1 MFILSYIEERPFTRS
16 PKSIHIAHWFHIILQ
31 SFNLLEKRHLMPT
44 EARLPQLLA
53 TLRRV
58 QRLPVSAVL
67 PTMAPDYHP
76 GLVTPGAW
84 VVSKS
89 DSGGQYG

>member
-1 MFILSYIEERPFTRS
+1 
-16 PKSIHIAHWFHIILQ
+16 
-31 SFNLLEKRHLMPT
+31 MPT

-58 QRLPVSAVL
+58 RRLPVSAVL

-76 GLVTPGAW
+76 GLVMPGAW

-89 DSGGQYG
+89 DGGGQDG